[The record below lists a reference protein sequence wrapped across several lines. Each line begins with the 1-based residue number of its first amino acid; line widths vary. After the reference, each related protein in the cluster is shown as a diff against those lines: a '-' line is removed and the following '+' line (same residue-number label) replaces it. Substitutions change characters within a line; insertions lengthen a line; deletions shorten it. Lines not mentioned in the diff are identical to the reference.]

1 MTNQGINIEG
11 GARVK
16 FENTNVG
23 PGARMNV
30 NPAKREFL
38 GARMTELLDAI
49 AAERRKLP
57 AEVVSE
63 AKAAEAEL
71 GEPDPQTDRIVQ
83 AMQRIREGATSAAA
97 VVAAAGAVLRTLGV
111 G

>member
-1 MTNQGINIEG
+1 VRKNFNEL
-11 GARVK
+11 
-16 FENTNVG
+16 
-23 PGARMNV
+23 
-30 NPAKREFL
+30 KREYL

-49 AAERRKLP
+49 AAERRKVP

-71 GEPDPQTDRIVQ
+71 GEPDPRTDRIVQ

-97 VVAAAGAVLRTLGV
+97 VVAAAGAVLRTLGA